1 MKKEVTTHALGSKSY
16 SQSELVSSLLAG
28 QPFVSKFLREEENQF
43 SNAHFELGR
52 VLGTLQC
59 RFTCTVALSNKN
71 HYGHVTSQEIE
82 I

>member
-1 MKKEVTTHALGSKSY
+1 MKKEVTTQALGSKSY

-28 QPFVSKFLREEENQF
+28 QPFVSKFGEEENQF
-43 SNAHFELGR
+43 SNARFELSR

-59 RFTCTVALSNKN
+59 RFTCTVTLSNKN